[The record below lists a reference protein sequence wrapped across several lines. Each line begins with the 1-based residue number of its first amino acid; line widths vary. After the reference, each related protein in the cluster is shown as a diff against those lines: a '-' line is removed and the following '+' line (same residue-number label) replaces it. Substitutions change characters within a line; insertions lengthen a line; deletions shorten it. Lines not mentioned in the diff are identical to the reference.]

1 MTNQE
6 DLVKNSS
13 SLQTFIDGLYAKY
26 KPLQDGVVAKYIPEL
41 AKVDPDLFAISIV
54 SVNGEVYEVGNYQQ
68 LFTIQSIS
76 KVFAYGLALEDH
88 GREYIL
94 TRVGVE
100 PTGDAFNAIVL
111 DEQSKRPYNPM
122 VNAGAIATTSLI
134 KGSDPTERLNRMLE
148 MFQKYIGRDVF
159 VDISAFT
166 SERTTGNRNRA
177 MAYLM
182 LNFGMID
189 KPIDEALDLYFQQ
202 CAVMVNC
209 HDLAVMAATLANK
222 GINPMTKQQA
232 VDSRYIKDILS
243 VMYTC
248 GMYNFA
254 GEWAYKV
261 GIPAKSGISGGI
273 IAVVPNKM
281 GIAVFSPRLDARGNS
296 VRGVKVCEELS
307 QHLGLHLFECSGL
320 VNG

>member
-1 MTNQE
+1 
-6 DLVKNSS
+6 
-13 SLQTFIDGLYAKY
+13 
-26 KPLQDGVVAKYIPEL
+26 
-41 AKVDPDLFAISIV
+41 
-54 SVNGEVYEVGNYQQ
+54 
-68 LFTIQSIS
+68 
-76 KVFAYGLALEDH
+76 
-88 GREYIL
+88 
-94 TRVGVE
+94 
-100 PTGDAFNAIVL
+100 
-111 DEQSKRPYNPM
+111 
-122 VNAGAIATTSLI
+122 
-134 KGSDPTERLNRMLE
+134 
-148 MFQKYIGRDVF
+148 
-159 VDISAFT
+159 
-166 SERTTGNRNRA
+166 

-232 VDSRYIKDILS
+232 VSSRYIKDILS

-281 GIAVFSPRLDARGNS
+281 GIAVFSPRLDTRGNS

-320 VNG
+320 EVSQFRG

>member
-1 MTNQE
+1 MAQD
-6 DLVKNSS
+6 DLPTESFPS
-13 SLQTFIDGLYAKY
+13 FLTSLHDLYKS
-26 KPLQDGVVAKYIPEL
+26 LQDGKVANYIPEL
-41 AKVDPDLFAISIV
+41 AKVNPDLFSVCIV
-54 SVNGEVYEVGNYQQ
+54 TVNGEVYKVGDYNQ

-76 KVFAYGLALEDH
+76 KVFVHGLALEDH
-88 GREYIL
+88 GRDYVL

-134 KGSDPTERLNRMLE
+134 KGSGPTERLNRMLE
-148 MFQKYIGRDVF
+148 MFHRYIGHDVF
-159 VDISAFT
+159 VDISVFT
-166 SERTTGNRNRA
+166 SERTTGHRNRA
-177 MAYLM
+177 MAHLM

-189 KPIDEALDLYFQQ
+189 RNIDEALDLYFQQ
-202 CAVMVNC
+202 CSVMVNC
-209 HDLAVMAATLANK
+209 LDLAVMAATLANK
-222 GINPMTKQQA
+222 GINPITKEQA
-232 VDSRYIKDILS
+232 VDKRYIKDILS

-261 GIPAKSGISGGI
+261 GIPAKSGVSGGI
-273 IAVVPNKM
+273 IAIVPNQM
-281 GIAVFSPRLDARGNS
+281 GIGVFSPLLDSRGNS

-307 QHLGLHLFECSGL
+307 QHLGLHLFDCAQKSEQ
-320 VNG
+320 